1 MVISPLLFFIYLSH
15 PSFSLCGFHSYC
27 SWLCFVSRYSL
38 GSISC
43 WQFILLLSSS
53 TSFCRSYLLLSNVI
67 DSHLIVILAL
77 CQCLE
82 LLLLNSFWFRLWSI
96 YLSNCPPSIL
106 GSQRDSLT
114 PNFHLDSSSIK
125 LQRFCSSHFAHVVLL
140 IFLIL

>member
-1 MVISPLLFFIYLSH
+1 MVISPSLFFIYLSH

-27 SWLCFVSRYSL
+27 SWLCFVSHYSL

-82 LLLLNSFWFRLWSI
+82 LLLLNSFWFRLWLI
-96 YLSNCPPSIL
+96 YLSNCPSSIL
-106 GSQRDSLT
+106 GSQWDSLT
-114 PNFHLDSSSIK
+114 PNSI
-125 LQRFCSSHFAHVVLL
+125 LIPRLLSFNVFCSSHFAHVVLL